1 MSKIAYRVVGYA
13 LWRGGRWYLRQRM
26 PPARTLMLRGLVA
39 GGALTA
45 MALAARRVKG

>member
-1 MSKIAYRVVGYA
+1 MSPNAYRLVGYL
-13 LWRGGRWYLRQRM
+13 LWRGVRWYLRQRL
-26 PPARTLMLRGLVA
+26 PPTRALVRGGLLA